1 MVRHDPVYAEVQ
13 ESDHL
18 AWIVDSPY
26 VDLKATVVGHPEQAA
41 IHDRYAGLAN
51 RHLEAQGDRPAGR
64 KAQTG

>member
-13 ESDHL
+13 ETDHL

-26 VDLKATVVGHPEQAA
+26 VDLKAPVVSHPEQAA
-41 IHDRYAGLAN
+41 IHDRYAGLAD
-51 RHLEAQGDRPAGR
+51 RHLEAQGGRSAGR

>member
-13 ESDHL
+13 ETDYL

-41 IHDRYAGLAN
+41 IHDRKAGLAD
-51 RHLEAQGDRPAGR
+51 RYLETQGGWSAGR